1 MLTQIVWIVFVE
13 GLKDYVR
20 LTHVCRQFCA
30 IRNCDLTRIIDV
42 VSGDMSR
49 ARSDL
54 QDKRAAEVFIGRNL
68 TLVDVD
74 IKRVTDNARIIGQTA
89 PILVYHTLASEHF
102 RGNRRRRCLQR
113 ARILDS
119 KGAAK
124 NLVVIEIQ
132 ATADEVSHATLH
144 FDCVVPIIVT
154 LARIRKLA
162 AVNGD
167 SAMLSHVVKHLSN
180 GISISGLCNC

>member
-1 MLTQIVWIVFVE
+1 ME

-20 LTHVCRQFCA
+20 LTHVCWKSCA

-54 QDKRAAEVFIGRNL
+54 QDKRAAEVFIGRDL

-74 IKRVTDNARIIGQTA
+74 IERVIDNARIIGQTA
-89 PILVYHTLASEHF
+89 PILVCHILACEHF
-102 RGNRRRRCLQR
+102 QGNRRRICLLR

-119 KGAAK
+119 KGATK
-124 NLVVIEIQ
+124 NLVVVEIQ
-132 ATADEVSHATLH
+132 ATAAEISHATLH
-144 FDCVVPIIVT
+144 FDCVDPIIIA
-154 LARIRKLA
+154 LARTRKLA

-167 SAMLSHVVKHLSN
+167 SAMLSHVVKKLSN
-180 GISISGLCNC
+180 GISISR